1 MRVPTR
7 LQHPSCIHPTG
18 CRGEQFPSN
27 ERSVAVRLED
37 APRNRGASQKGASPP
52 ISRILS
58 WTAIYLGPTL
68 LPASR
73 GLHVTGG
80 PPCPCSTLL
89 RMGFAKP
96 LRFPGTLVVS
106 YTTVSPL
113 PVPPGCEIPEGHRRS
128 ALCCTF
134 RRVAPPGSYP
144 ASCPVESGLS
154 SARGPRPSGELA
166 RPRSFHPTR
175 ATCREEMPSGCD
187 DDLMHRIGG
196 FGIPGWSRD
205 FIGVREP
212 PTKGAPPGS
221 TEERPLPSTRYSVP
235 GTS

>member
-1 MRVPTR
+1 MDGHLSGTDIAAGLARSTR
-7 LQHPSCIHPTG
+7 
-18 CRGEQFPSN
+18 
-27 ERSVAVRLED
+27 D
-37 APRNRGASQKGASPP
+37 
-52 ISRILS
+52 
-58 WTAIYLGPTL
+58 
-68 LPASR
+68 
-73 GLHVTGG
+73 VTGG

-113 PVPPGCEIPEGHRRS
+113 PVPPGCEIPGGHRRS

-166 RPRSFHPTR
+166 RRTLAQRRSFHPKT
-175 ATCREEMPSGCD
+175 TKCRDEMPSGGD

-196 FGIPGWSRD
+196 FGTPGWPRD
-205 FIGVREP
+205 FIDLQEP